1 MTEQV
6 LTKYFTKFFKMKKV
20 TFIVIAFLF
29 IVSCKKEFHFKNTDI
44 TVTDING
51 NITGNINTNDWKLN
65 YFSDASSFDQKVF
78 TDFQNIQQRLLD
90 TAFSFSKFKNTCTL
104 PTEFNFISYPNPMQ
118 SDCKLHHKLTTDFN
132 FREAIVIITKKDGE
146 IIQHSGFVQQNEWFT
161 KVPTLVVRD
170 FIYYAIF
177 VTQDSCLYYTKGNVI
192 GCTL

>member
-90 TAFSFSKFKNTCTL
+90 TAFSFSKF
-104 PTEFNFISYPNPMQ
+104 
-118 SDCKLHHKLTTDFN
+118 
-132 FREAIVIITKKDGE
+132 REAIVIITKKDGE